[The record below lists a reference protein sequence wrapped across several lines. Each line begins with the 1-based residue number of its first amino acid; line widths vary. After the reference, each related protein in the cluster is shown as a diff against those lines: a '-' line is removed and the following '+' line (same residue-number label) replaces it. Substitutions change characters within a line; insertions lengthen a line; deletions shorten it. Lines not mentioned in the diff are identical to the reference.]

1 MAQIVWCPQSNPL
14 RNCTLIHSEI
24 APQKWRPPKRAPK
37 FRLRRYTEV
46 LSPLAGSKGGNMQ
59 FELSA
64 PRVITF
70 AISLVLALIAAVT
83 HYAHIELPF
92 SRTGFTLLLVGYL
105 VLAAGN
111 VLRNV

>member
-1 MAQIVWCPQSNPL
+1 M
-14 RNCTLIHSEI
+14 
-24 APQKWRPPKRAPK
+24 K
-37 FRLRRYTEV
+37 
-46 LSPLAGSKGGNMQ
+46 

-70 AISLVLALIAAVT
+70 VISAVLALIATIA
-83 HYAHIELPF
+83 HYAHIGLPF

-111 VLRNV
+111 LFRDV

>member
-1 MAQIVWCPQSNPL
+1 
-14 RNCTLIHSEI
+14 
-24 APQKWRPPKRAPK
+24 
-37 FRLRRYTEV
+37 
-46 LSPLAGSKGGNMQ
+46 MQ
-59 FELSA
+59 LELSA

-70 AISLVLALIAAVT
+70 VISAILALIAVVS

-111 VLRNV
+111 VFRDV